1 MVHAQGT
8 SACGVQMTET
18 ESYGRRA
25 IEFVERVRG
34 LSSPDEIAA
43 MTQLEF
49 ASFGFSNVSVFD
61 LQHRPG
67 SNGFHMLMNSR
78 PQSYVEQYEEE
89 NCAMRDPV
97 LLELRHTLKPYS
109 WSDVKSRRKLSR
121 DEQSVLESGREFDAV
136 EGAVVPIVSTR
147 GPIAVVAPCGRE
159 PDISPSALAAIELI
173 SIYANNALQRAV
185 VEPRRENRTGKMLS
199 PREREVLQWVA
210 AGKTDDEIA
219 EILTLS
225 ATTVATHVNRAM
237 QKLQAFRR
245 PFAVAEA
252 IRLGE
257 IVI

>member
-1 MVHAQGT
+1 MI
-8 SACGVQMTET
+8 ET

-25 IEFVERVRG
+25 IDFVERVRG

-43 MTQLEF
+43 TTLLEF

-78 PQSYVEQYEEE
+78 PQSYVEKYEEE
-89 NCAMRDPV
+89 NCAMRDPI

-109 WSDVKSRRKLSR
+109 WSDVRSRRKLSR
-121 DEQSVLESGREFDAV
+121 DEQAVLESGLEFDAV

-147 GPIAVVAPCGRE
+147 GPIAIVAPCGRE

-173 SIYANNALQRAV
+173 GIYAHNALERAI
-185 VEPRRENRTGKMLS
+185 VEPQREKRTGRMLS

-219 EILTLS
+219 QILTLS

-237 QKLQAFRR
+237 QKLDAFRR
-245 PFAVAEA
+245 PYAVAEA

-257 IVI
+257 IVV